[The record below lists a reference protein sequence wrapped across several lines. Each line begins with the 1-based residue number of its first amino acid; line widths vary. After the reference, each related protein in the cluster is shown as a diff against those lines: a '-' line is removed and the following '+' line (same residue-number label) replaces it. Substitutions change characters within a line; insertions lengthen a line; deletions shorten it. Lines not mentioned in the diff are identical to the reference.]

1 MLGLDIIGADPSL
14 GVSWGDV
21 GDAGKWGFGNVV
33 HPLGKGIATAFGAGA
48 AAQSLENVEVKQGWL
63 PATPSS
69 TATTITTSAEGVLT
83 SKKKDAKDA
92 TKDATKDVKAKDTT
106 TPTAATSTDVKPT
119 KAAPQQTSS
128 LGHAVAIAG
137 AVGVFGIVALILRR
151 LWQG

>member
-1 MLGLDIIGADPSL
+1 MRGLDIIGADAFV

-63 PATPSS
+63 PATPTS
-69 TATTITTSAEGVLT
+69 TASTITSSVESVAAKNTKT
-83 SKKKDAKDA
+83 KDDKKDA
-92 TKDATKDVKAKDTT
+92 TKDPTKKDDVKDATKTATDAK
-106 TPTAATSTDVKPT
+106 PSAA
-119 KAAPQQTSS
+119 QQQPSS
-128 LGHAVAIAG
+128 LGRAVAIAG

-151 LWQG
+151 VWRG

>member
-69 TATTITTSAEGVLT
+69 TATAITTAVESGT
-83 SKKKDAKDA
+83 KAKP
-92 TKDATKDVKAKDTT
+92 KDATKDVKKDA
-106 TPTAATSTDVKPT
+106 TATDATKPSTDVKPSG
-119 KAAPQQTSS
+119 AAPQPTSS
-128 LGHAVAIAG
+128 LGHAVVIAG